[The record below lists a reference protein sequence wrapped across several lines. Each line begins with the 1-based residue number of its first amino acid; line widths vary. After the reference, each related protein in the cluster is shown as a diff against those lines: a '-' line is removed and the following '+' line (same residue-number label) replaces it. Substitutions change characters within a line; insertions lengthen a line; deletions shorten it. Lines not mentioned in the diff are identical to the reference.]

1 MNWNDPVEA
10 LPVLKRLAIAQK
22 LRDLS
27 GVMGTA
33 EAAALFVADGKTTR
47 EVCNELGVFRPIVA
61 TRLGTLAKKGMLVR
75 VNGGWLLTEKG
86 KDIVYG

>member
-22 LRDLS
+22 LRELS

-33 EAAALFVADGKTTR
+33 EAAALFHADGKTTK
-47 EVCNELGVFRPIVA
+47 ELCAELGTLRPIMA
-61 TRLGTLAKKGMLVR
+61 TRLGTLAKKGFLIR

-86 KDIVYG
+86 KAIVYG

>member
-1 MNWNDPVEA
+1 MNWNDPVDA

-22 LRDLS
+22 LRELS

-33 EAAALFVADGKTTR
+33 EAAALFAADGKTTK
-47 EVCNELGVFRPIVA
+47 EVCDELGVIRPIIA
-61 TRLGTLAKKGMLVR
+61 TRLGTLAKKGFLIR

-86 KDIVYG
+86 KAIVYG